1 MCYLR
6 PYILKTIP
14 SIPSM
19 ARHFCVIPKHRDT
32 MLIMII
38 VNLERFYQSMNI
50 FVSLITEASV
60 GKESACCVGDLASI
74 PGSGRSPGEG
84 NGNPFQYSCLE
95 KSMDR
100 GAWQATVCGIT
111 KSRTQLSAYHFHFQI
126 SWKMWTRPWLVHYFN
141 VVFYNCH

>member
-1 MCYLR
+1 
-6 PYILKTIP
+6 
-14 SIPSM
+14 
-19 ARHFCVIPKHRDT
+19 

-111 KSRTQLSAYHFHFQI
+111 KSRT
-126 SWKMWTRPWLVHYFN
+126 
-141 VVFYNCH
+141 

>member
-1 MCYLR
+1 
-6 PYILKTIP
+6 
-14 SIPSM
+14 
-19 ARHFCVIPKHRDT
+19 

-111 KSRTQLSAYHFHFQI
+111 ESDTTECLSL
-126 SWKMWTRPWLVHYFN
+126 SLSNKLEN
-141 VVFYNCH
+141 VD